1 MDLGIWNKCF
11 IMAIIGG
18 LSFFLIKLINRNSKS
33 KRRLATS
40 VFCASWIS
48 VMIGALIAGV
58 MISPAF
64 LGGILITV
72 PSMLIYYSII
82 GIGEGVIT
90 TILVSSIQRIQPAI
104 IGGLNL
110 LKEEPF

>member
-1 MDLGIWNKCF
+1 MAFGINVF

-33 KRRLATS
+33 KRRLETS
-40 VFCASWIS
+40 DFSASWIS
-48 VMIGALIAGV
+48 VKIGALISGM

-64 LGGILITV
+64 PGGILITI
-72 PSMLIYYSII
+72 PSILIYYSII